1 MCTSRRISCTTWTGV
16 SAYRTAWEASGA
28 SVTAWGNLAREVMQC
43 TVRRM
48 DRIVHEH
55 TATLLSNR
63 DLWQRLG
70 LVTVHEQAR
79 RLHRTRGPGQ

>member
-1 MCTSRRISCTTWTGV
+1 MSTKLHALYDSS
-16 SAYRTAWEASGA
+16 SE
-28 SVTAWGNLAREVMQC
+28 LARLQKEYDTAMGQHLQLRYFHRMVML
-43 TVRRM
+43 TTIGRM

-70 LVTVHEQAR
+70 LVA
-79 RLHRTRGPGQ
+79 GAP